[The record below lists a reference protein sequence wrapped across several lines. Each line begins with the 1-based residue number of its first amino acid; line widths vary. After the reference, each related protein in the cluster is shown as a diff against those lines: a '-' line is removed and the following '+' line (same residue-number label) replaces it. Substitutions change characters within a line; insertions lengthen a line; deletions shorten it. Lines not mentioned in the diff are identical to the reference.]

1 MASAKRPLSPHLQVY
16 RPQITSVL
24 SILHRITGVA
34 LAIGAVGFAWW
45 LNAASYGPGAWQR
58 AQAAAGSWLGQL
70 ILFGMTFALF
80 YHLANGI
87 RHLAWDAGVGF
98 ELKTLRLTGW
108 LVVIAALGLTGA
120 TWFCAFF
127 FAGGA

>member
-24 SILHRITGVA
+24 SILHRITGVV

-45 LNAASYGPGAWQR
+45 LTAASYGPEAWAR
-58 AQAAAGSWLGQL
+58 AQGVVGSWFGMLV
-70 ILFGMTFALF
+70 LFGMTFALF

-87 RHLAWDAGVGF
+87 RHLAWDAGLGF
-98 ELKTLRLTGW
+98 ELTTLRRTGW
-108 LVVIAALGLTGA
+108 LVVIAAFALTGA
-120 TWFCAFF
+120 TWVCALY